1 MNTSSLF
8 LMLAT
13 ISGGFSLGL
22 LMTTNYI
29 DSKSLDKLAEQTVAQ
44 GFILTTVLVFLS
56 AGFQLLGR

>member
-13 ISGGFSLGL
+13 ISGGLSLGL
-22 LMTTNYI
+22 LMRTNYI